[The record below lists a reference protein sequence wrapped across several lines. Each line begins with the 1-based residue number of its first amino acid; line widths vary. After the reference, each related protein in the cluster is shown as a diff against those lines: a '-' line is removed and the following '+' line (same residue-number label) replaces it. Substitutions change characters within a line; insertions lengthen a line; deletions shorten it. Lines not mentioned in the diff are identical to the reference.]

1 VFVFYVL
8 IDGELLKRAIE
19 LKQHLTDLMSREN
32 KITYY
37 GDSDDDCSSESD
49 MEEVLPKSCADDLLA
64 QCLAKTDNN
73 VLTRISVISSMK
85 SCLQ

>member
-1 VFVFYVL
+1 
-8 IDGELLKRAIE
+8 
-19 LKQHLTDLMSREN
+19 MSREN

-73 VLTRISVISSMK
+73 VLTHTSEILFSIDVIKKKKCIYIYVRYFLDSK
-85 SCLQ
+85 L